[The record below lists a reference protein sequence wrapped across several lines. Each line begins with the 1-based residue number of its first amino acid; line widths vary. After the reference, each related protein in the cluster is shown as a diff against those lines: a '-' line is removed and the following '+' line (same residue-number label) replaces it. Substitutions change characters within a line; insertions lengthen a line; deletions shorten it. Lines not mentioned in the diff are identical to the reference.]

1 LSPLTDVAR
10 TCAWLVHKDLLRE
23 LRAPRVWPAMLLLGL
38 VLALALAMQIDL
50 PLDQERKVIGALFWL
65 AVFFAWNVALD
76 RAFAGE
82 REENCWQAL
91 LLYPVTPGSLFL
103 AKFIANFLALVTI
116 EAVLIPAF
124 FILADVS
131 LLANAWPFLAIL
143 VAANLGLCAVGT
155 LVSALI
161 SGLSRHGSLLVLLVL
176 PLVSPVV
183 IGAGQAT
190 ASLLTGDLTSWKGW
204 LQLLSVFAALF
215 MCLGMLLFEFV
226 IEE

>member
-1 LSPLTDVAR
+1 MIPLTDLAR

-23 LRAPRVWPAMLLLGL
+23 LRAPRAWPAMLLLGL
-38 VLALALAMQIDL
+38 LLALVLAMQIDL
-50 PLDQERKVIGALFWL
+50 LLDQKRQVIGCLFWL

-76 RAFAGE
+76 RSFSSE
-82 REENCWQAL
+82 REENCLQAL
-91 LLYPVTPGSLFL
+91 LLYPITPGTLFI
-103 AKFIANFLALVTI
+103 AKFIANLLALTAI
-116 EAVLIPAF
+116 EAILIPAF
-124 FILADVS
+124 VIFTDVS
-131 LLANAWPFLAIL
+131 LLAGAWRFLTIL

-161 SGLSRHGSLLVLLVL
+161 SGLPRQGSLLVLLVL
-176 PLVSPVV
+176 PLASPIV

-190 ASLLTGDLTSWKGW
+190 TSLLAGDTTSWCRW

-215 MCLGMLLFEFV
+215 ICLGTLLFEFV

>member
-1 LSPLTDVAR
+1 
-10 TCAWLVHKDLLRE
+10 
-23 LRAPRVWPAMLLLGL
+23 MLLLGL

-50 PLDQERKVIGALFWL
+50 PSDQKRQVVGRLFWL
-65 AVFFAWNVALD
+65 AVFFAWHVALD
-76 RAFAGE
+76 RSLAGE

-103 AKFIANFLALVTI
+103 AKFIANFFALIAIETI
-116 EAVLIPAF
+116 LIPAF
-124 FILADVS
+124 VVLADVS
-131 LLANAWPFLAIL
+131 LTANSWPFLAIL

-190 ASLLTGDLTSWKGW
+190 ASLIAGDTPSWSHW
-204 LQLLSVFAALF
+204 LQLLSVFAGLF
-215 MCLGMLLFEFV
+215 MCLGTLLFEFV